1 MTTLPQPVSS
11 GVYAF
16 ETLIPEATPAGQ
28 RRPIIFAP
36 TSTLD
41 DLALQMT
48 TLDPGKGPHAPHQ
61 HADEELVFI
70 KEGTLEITI
79 NGKVQLAGPGSV
91 VFVAPNDLHGWT
103 NAGSTRAHYFVM
115 RWSTAKTGKNG

>member
-1 MTTLPQPVSS
+1 MTTHPEPVSS
-11 GVYAF
+11 GVFAF
-16 ETLIPEATPAGQ
+16 EALIAEPTPAGE

-61 HADEELVFI
+61 HPDEELVFI
-70 KEGTLEITI
+70 KEGTLEINI
-79 NGKVQLAGPGSV
+79 NGKIRLAGPGSV

-103 NAGSTRAHYFVM
+103 NAGTTRAHYFVM
-115 RWSTAKTGKNG
+115 RWSTARTGESL